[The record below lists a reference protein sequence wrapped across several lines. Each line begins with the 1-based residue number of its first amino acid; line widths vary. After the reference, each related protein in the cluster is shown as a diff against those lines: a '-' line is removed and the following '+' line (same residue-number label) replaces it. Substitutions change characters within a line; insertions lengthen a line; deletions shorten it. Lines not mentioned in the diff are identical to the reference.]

1 MFSCLQVSQQEFCTD
16 ICMPFMN
23 ATFST
28 HPIILY
34 VVKSTNY
41 ESHCYTVCLPSCHF
55 LSCLSVL
62 HYTTHF
68 TSLICRHMSQ
78 FMLFVCKR
86 VSTNCEALTVVLL
99 WIQVCQDVTQHCL
112 DLLLDKYLH
121 CGECAAQIIH
131 NLW

>member
-1 MFSCLQVSQQEFCTD
+1 
-16 ICMPFMN
+16 
-23 ATFST
+23 
-28 HPIILY
+28 
-34 VVKSTNY
+34 
-41 ESHCYTVCLPSCHF
+41 
-55 LSCLSVL
+55 
-62 HYTTHF
+62 
-68 TSLICRHMSQ
+68 MSQ

-99 WIQVCQDVTQHCL
+99 WIQVCQDVTHNCL